1 MLDTAIR
8 AAREAGRILL
18 EGQRGEIEID
28 HVERRDIKLAM
39 DRRAEEA
46 IIGILRPAFP
56 GHAVLSEE
64 CGRVGGR
71 AEYTWVIDPL
81 DGTFNYS
88 RRIPAWCTSI
98 GLLRDDD
105 PVLGVI
111 YDPGRDELFAA
122 EKGRGARL
130 NDQPI
135 HASDTETMDHAIV
148 GLSLGLRDGLEQH
161 TLGAN
166 RRIALSAGKVRS
178 FGAAALDLAW
188 VACGRFDAFFEFG
201 LKDWDVTAALAI
213 LRAAGAQISLRRHEP
228 PTVSIACSNRRLH
241 ADLLRLIEW

>member
-8 AAREAGRILL
+8 AAREAGEILL

-28 HVERRDIKLAM
+28 RVERRDIKLAM
-39 DRRAEEA
+39 DRRAEEI
-46 IIGILRPAFP
+46 IIGILRSAFP
-56 GHAVLSEE
+56 EHAILSEE
-64 CGRVGGR
+64 CGHVDGC

-98 GLLRDDD
+98 GLLRAGD
-105 PVLGVI
+105 PVLGVV

-122 EKGRGARL
+122 EKGCGARL
-130 NDQPI
+130 NDEPI
-135 HASDTETMDHAIV
+135 CVSETGTMDRAVIA
-148 GLSLGLRDGLEQH
+148 LSLGLRDGLEEQ

-166 RRIALSAGKVRS
+166 RRIAFAASKVRS

-201 LKDWDVTAALAI
+201 VKDWDVTAALAI
-213 LRAAGAQISLRRHEP
+213 LREAGAQVSLRRHEP
-228 PTVSIACSNRRLH
+228 PTVSIACSNGHLH